1 MNLDVVF
8 FPVRKVTAEHGG
20 DGHDTKRGRHGDDY
34 FLQAPRG
41 QKKDDLATKWTQK
54 NQLEVDI
61 GLK

>member
-1 MNLDVVF
+1 MNLDGVF

-41 QKKDDLATKWTQK
+41 QKKDDLATKWAQITR
-54 NQLEVDI
+54 
-61 GLK
+61 